1 MRIHQKSR
9 ECQRKQGFSS
19 VFLLSFQTMRDDLI
33 FWMEN
38 AIIGR
43 YFGRKVISLLRIGQ
57 FTDTFLPVVDGVGR
71 VVQAYSETLCKMGHQ
86 VTVVAP
92 MYDTGFQGGFPFEL
106 VDYVGSSV
114 PGMKQYKIGEAIL
127 DAHYRRRIRMIEL
140 DLIHAHSPFTAGS
153 EALRLAAVRKLPM
166 VGTFHSKYYDDF
178 LKATRSESIAKMGV
192 KLVVSFYNRCD
203 EVWAVGKNTADVLR
217 GYGFEGEIQV
227 MPNGA
232 TMRTVSSTDV
242 EEVSRRWNLGTEP
255 LILFVGQMDWKKNIL
270 TVLEACAEMKKA
282 GISFRLLL
290 AGQGI
295 DMTAIGNKIHE
306 LNIQDRAEQL
316 GHITDASLLDALY
329 SRASV
334 FAFPSLYDAAP
345 MVVREAAVMGTPS
358 IMVRGSTA
366 AEIIRPGEY
375 GLLCENDPKDLARV
389 ITEALKDPEKLK
401 GIGMRARET
410 IPVPWE
416 KVLETAA
423 ERYERLVAL
432 GREGKLKD
440 KRKRML

>member
-1 MRIHQKSR
+1 MFYRLRH
-9 ECQRKQGFSS
+9 GFPS
-19 VFLLSFQTMRDDLI
+19 VFQERRTDLLF
-33 FWMEN
+33 FPEH
-38 AIIGR
+38 AIITGDNNS
-43 YFGRKVISLLRIGQ
+43 GLVCVKVDAMLKIGQ

-71 VVQAYSETLCKMGHQ
+71 VVQAYSETLCKMGNQ

-92 MYDTGFQGGFPFEL
+92 MYDTGFQGGFPFQL
-106 VDYVGSSV
+106 VEYVGSSV
-114 PGMKQYKIGEAIL
+114 PGMKQYKVGEAVL
-127 DAHYRRRIRMIEL
+127 DAHYRRRIRMIDL

-153 EALRLAAVRKLPM
+153 EALRLAAVRKLPL

-217 GYGFEGEIQV
+217 EYGYEGEIQV

-232 TMRTVSSTDV
+232 TLRTVSPGDV
-242 EEVSRRWNLGTEP
+242 EQVNRRWNLGTDP

-270 TVLEACAEMKKA
+270 TVLEACAEMKKN
-282 GISFRLLL
+282 GITFRLLL
-290 AGQGI
+290 AGQGM
-295 DMTAIGNKIHE
+295 DMNAISQKIHD
-306 LNIQDRAEQL
+306 LNIQDRAELL

-329 SRASV
+329 ARASL

-358 IMVRGSTA
+358 VMVRNSTA
-366 AEIIRPGEY
+366 AEIIRHGEN
-375 GLLCENDPKDLARV
+375 GLLCDNDPKDLARV
-389 ITEALKDPEKLK
+389 MTEALKEPEKLEL
-401 GIGMRARET
+401 IGQQAKET
-410 IPVPWE
+410 IPVPWD
-416 KVLETAA
+416 KVMETAV
-423 ERYERLVAL
+423 ERYERLVVL
-432 GREGKLKD
+432 GKEGKLKD

>member
-1 MRIHQKSR
+1 MLK
-9 ECQRKQGFSS
+9 
-19 VFLLSFQTMRDDLI
+19 
-33 FWMEN
+33 
-38 AIIGR
+38 
-43 YFGRKVISLLRIGQ
+43 IGQ

-92 MYDTGFQGGFPFEL
+92 MYDTGFQGGFPFQL
-106 VDYVGSSV
+106 VEYVGSSV
-114 PGMKQYKIGEAIL
+114 PGMKQYKVGEAVL
-127 DAHYRRRIRMIEL
+127 DAHYRHRIRMIEL
-140 DLIHAHSPFTAGS
+140 DIIHAHSPFTAGS
-153 EALRLAAVRKLPM
+153 EALRLAAVRKLPL
-166 VGTFHSKYYDDF
+166 VATFHSKYYDDF

-217 GYGFEGEIQV
+217 EYGFDGDFRI

-232 TMRTVSSTDV
+232 TLRTAKPGDV
-242 EEVSRRWNLGTEP
+242 EQVNLRWNLGDDP
-255 LILFVGQMDWKKNIL
+255 LILFGGQMDWKKNIL

-282 GISFRLLL
+282 GIRFRLLL
-290 AGQGI
+290 AGQGM
-295 DMTAIGNKIHE
+295 DMNAIGEKIHE

-329 SRASV
+329 ARASL

-345 MVVREAAVMGTPS
+345 MVVREAAVMSTPS
-358 IMVRGSTA
+358 VMVRGSTA
-366 AEIIRPGEY
+366 AEVIRHGEN

-389 ITEALKDPEKLK
+389 MTEAVQHPEKLRR
-401 GIGMRARET
+401 IGEQAHET
-410 IPVPWE
+410 IPVPWD
-416 KVLETAA
+416 KVMEYAA

-432 GREGKLKD
+432 GKEGRLKD